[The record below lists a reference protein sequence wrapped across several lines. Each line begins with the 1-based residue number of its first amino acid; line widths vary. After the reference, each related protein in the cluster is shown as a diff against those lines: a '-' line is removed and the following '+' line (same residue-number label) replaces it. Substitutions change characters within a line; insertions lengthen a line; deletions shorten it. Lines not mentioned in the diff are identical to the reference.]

1 MPEALCSAELLELKK
16 KTSLKRLYQMLL
28 YLKSEKCRREF
39 VYEYFDAKFSECGN
53 CDICKNSS
61 ESK

>member
-1 MPEALCSAELLELKK
+1 
-16 KTSLKRLYQMLL
+16 MLL

-39 VYEYFDAKFSECGN
+39 VYQYFDAKFSECGN
-53 CDICKNSS
+53 CDICKNPN